1 MSIKKGGKAEL
12 NASKQIG
19 FAIVGCGTIS
29 DWHAKAAKEAVHAH
43 LVGAYD
49 QSPERTRAFCQ
60 AYGIRAFSSME
71 ELLSS
76 PEVEAVCLCTPS
88 GYHTEGALSVIAA
101 GRHVLVEKPLALTV
115 SDCDRIIE
123 AARDAGVT
131 VGVVSQH
138 RFTPAMDLLR
148 ELLQTGKL
156 GRIVSVD
163 LSMKYYRSQEYY
175 DSGHWRGT
183 WALDGGGALMNQGIH
198 GIDTMLYL
206 VGDVKCISGYARTLA
221 RNIEVEDTAVAA
233 FELENG
239 ALGTLQG
246 TTSVS
251 PGYPRELTISGTSGT
266 VTILD
271 NKTFTRWDVE
281 GCPLPEGICDDSPQR
296 SSAKDPRALG
306 VAGHIAVVE
315 GFARAILF
323 GDPIPVSAEDGRRA
337 VELIAA
343 IYRSSDTHAPVTL
356 E

>member
-1 MSIKKGGKAEL
+1 M
-12 NASKQIG
+12 NASRQIG

-29 DWHAKAAKEAVHAH
+29 DWHAKAVAEAPHGR

-49 QSPERTRAFCQ
+49 RNPERTRAFCETQ
-60 AYGIRAFSSME
+60 GIRPFSDME
-71 ELLSS
+71 ELLSDR
-76 PEVEAVCLCTPS
+76 EVEAVCLCTPS
-88 GYHTEGALSVIAA
+88 GYHTEGALAIIAA
-101 GRHVLVEKPLALTV
+101 GRHVLIEKPLALTV
-115 SDCDRIIE
+115 ADCDRIIS
-123 AARDAGVT
+123 AAEEAGVT

-138 RFTPAMDLLR
+138 RFTPAMELLR
-148 ELLQTGKL
+148 DTLQEGAL

-163 LSMKYYRSQEYY
+163 LSMKYHRSQEYY

-206 VGDVKCISGYARTLA
+206 VGDVKHVSGYARTLA

-233 FELENG
+233 FELKNG

-251 PGYPRELTISGTSGT
+251 PGYPRELTVSGTRGT

-281 GCPLPEGICDDSPQR
+281 DRPLPAEHCGGSTR
-296 SSAKDPRALG
+296 HSSAKDPRAIG
-306 VAGHIAVVE
+306 TSGHVAVVE

-323 GDPIPVSAEDGRRA
+323 GEPVPVSAEDGRRA
-337 VELIAA
+337 VELITA
-343 IYRSSDTHAPVTL
+343 IYHSSETHAPVTL
-356 E
+356 GE